1 MKNNSL
7 VKKETSILFSS
18 HSDSEI
24 VKLLNP
30 LSQDLGVM
38 RTNMFVSGLEAMKY
52 NLNRQMDDLK
62 LFEFGKTYYL
72 RNKKYV
78 EDDKLTIFTCGKFKS
93 EHWGDKSRDVDFF
106 LMKGVLNKLLDRF
119 LLKSS
124 DFKLIELDKKYS
136 EFGLLY
142 SVKNPSKDRA
152 LDHNIF
158 EIGLFARGVLN
169 KVGIKKPIYY
179 LDIDLDQMINL
190 INRSNIKYKPVSK
203 FPSIT
208 RDLSLLVP
216 KAVSY
221 LDIETTIKQI
231 SNHLL
236 QEVYL
241 FDVYEGEGVEKG
253 KKSYAISFL
262 FRDESGT
269 LQDADIDK
277 EMFVIFSKLNSK
289 YNIVLRDGELK
300 SN

>member
-1 MKNNSL
+1 MASL
-7 VKKETSILFSS
+7 TTS
-18 HSDSEI
+18 
-24 VKLLNP
+24 
-30 LSQDLGVM
+30 
-38 RTNMFVSGLEAMKY
+38 T
-52 NLNRQMDDLK
+52 
-62 LFEFGKTYYL
+62 
-72 RNKKYV
+72 V
-78 EDDKLTIFTCGKFKS
+78 EMMSCANF
-93 EHWGDKSRDVDFF
+93 FF

-236 QEVYL
+236 QEVSL

>member
-1 MKNNSL
+1 M
-7 VKKETSILFSS
+7 
-18 HSDSEI
+18 
-24 VKLLNP
+24 
-30 LSQDLGVM
+30 
-38 RTNMFVSGLEAMKY
+38 
-52 NLNRQMDDLK
+52 
-62 LFEFGKTYYL
+62 
-72 RNKKYV
+72 
-78 EDDKLTIFTCGKFKS
+78 
-93 EHWGDKSRDVDFF
+93 
-106 LMKGVLNKLLDRF
+106 
-119 LLKSS
+119 
-124 DFKLIELDKKYS
+124 
-136 EFGLLY
+136 
-142 SVKNPSKDRA
+142 
-152 LDHNIF
+152 
-158 EIGLFARGVLN
+158 
-169 KVGIKKPIYY
+169 
-179 LDIDLDQMINL
+179 DIDLDQMINL
-190 INRSNIKYKPVSK
+190 INRINIKYKPGSK

-236 QEVYL
+236 QEVSL